1 MRKDIPVQNV
11 IDPVKKVFMDTDANK
26 LVLDIHQVGKDIK
39 IIGMACIDLRSFVG
53 LIKYI
58 MFYFSKTQV
67 TTPVI
72 LLPDNGSVSL
82 DTLDFIARILASKA
96 HLGVDVWVNVH
107 ARIMQSVIM

>member
-26 LVLDIHQVGKDIK
+26 LVLDTHQVRKDIK
-39 IIGMACIDLRSFVG
+39 IIGMARIDLFFVG

-82 DTLDFIARILASKA
+82 AILDSTVLILASKA
-96 HLGVDVWVNVH
+96 HLGVDVWGNVH
-107 ARIMQSVIM
+107 ARIMQSAIM

>member
-26 LVLDIHQVGKDIK
+26 LVLDTHQVRKAIK
-39 IIGMACIDLRSFVG
+39 IIRMTLSVG
-53 LIKYI
+53 LMKYI

-72 LLPDNGSVSL
+72 LLPDNGSVNL
-82 DTLDFIARILASKA
+82 DTMDSTVRILASKA
-96 HLGVDVWVNVH
+96 HLGVDVWENVH
-107 ARIMQSVIM
+107 ARITQSVTM

>member
-26 LVLDIHQVGKDIK
+26 LVLDTHQVRKVIK
-39 IIGMACIDLRSFVG
+39 IIGMARIFFVG

-107 ARIMQSVIM
+107 ARIMQSATM

>member
-26 LVLDIHQVGKDIK
+26 LVLDTHQVRKDIK
-39 IIGMACIDLRSFVG
+39 MIGMARIDLISVG

-58 MFYFSKTQV
+58 MFYFYETQV
-67 TTPVI
+67 MTPVI
-72 LLPDNGSVSL
+72 LLLDNGSVSL
-82 DTLDFIARILASKA
+82 ATLDFIVRILASKA
-96 HLGVDVWVNVH
+96 HLDVDVWVNVH

>member
-11 IDPVKKVFMDTDANK
+11 IDPVKKVFMDMDANK
-26 LVLDIHQVGKDIK
+26 LVLDIHQVRKDIK
-39 IIGMACIDLRSFVG
+39 IIGMESTHIISVG

-58 MFYFSKTQV
+58 MFYFFETQV

-82 DTLDFIARILASKA
+82 ATLDFIVRILASKA

-107 ARIMQSVIM
+107 ARIMQSAIM